1 MTNFL
6 FPMVALLKRSLG
18 RASRS
23 GLGNIVAEFLIGNQ
37 NPLKGLQK

>member
-6 FPMVALLKRSLG
+6 FPVVALLQGILG
-18 RASRS
+18 RASCS